1 MPIHKRNNSAIEV
14 QSVSTVSQI
23 LLTTSFILDFFPSFL
38 HFMSNF
44 LFLFVVL
51 RSAPSFFWTFFFF
64 LLNIS
69 PIFYC
74 FSIIRVDLITKFGH
88 ITFTYAL
95 YVQSPVSSICMAE
108 LLLFCKICYGFLV
121 PRSTIKSAT
130 GSFSGCMPVNKIFS
144 RSPAA
149 CS

>member
-1 MPIHKRNNSAIEV
+1 MIVQDDRN
-14 QSVSTVSQI
+14 TVEANFLDLFAYI
-23 LLTTSFILDFFPSFL
+23 LVIKSNRFPQFLKFYSPQAFFWTFSLLFF
-38 HFMSNF
+38 HFMSKF
-44 LFLFVVL
+44 LFLFVIL
-51 RSAPSFFWTFFFF
+51 RSVQSFFWTFFFF

-108 LLLFCKICYGFLV
+108 LLRFLH
-121 PRSTIKSAT
+121 
-130 GSFSGCMPVNKIFS
+130 MWIFLDNYIFKGQNILNL
-144 RSPAA
+144 
-149 CS
+149 